1 MEAAPGVPH
10 SKKRKL
16 EETASS
22 SPPEPPPVLADALHS
37 EPTSHGQ
44 EPYPGA
50 GEGGDGIDRISRLPE
65 AVLGEITSLLPTRDA
80 LRTQTLASRWRG
92 LWLSSPLNLDHSSL
106 PADDEVQAGLIT
118 RILAAHPGP
127 ARRFSVRPS
136 DLQDRLAV
144 VAAWLQ
150 SPALYNLQEL
160 EFCDRRVSPRWWDR
174 KPSLPASTFRF
185 SATLRVLTICQC
197 SILDSTVETFHLPQ
211 LKQLSLVCVKISD
224 GSLHGM
230 IDGCP
235 VLESLL
241 LEESHGFSSVRINS
255 RTLISIGISSEEVII
270 EDAPMLKRL
279 LQLEPVGAQRLSVVS
294 APKLETLGLTG
305 LGYISK
311 LVFGNTVI
319 QNLSAASCVTALCS
333 VKILAINF
341 DDLCLDLVINLMG
354 CFPCLEKLYIMS
366 SMSGNRNFWR
376 RKHRNL
382 IKGLDIRLKTVVLNG
397 YRGINSQIN
406 FATFFVLNAKMLELM
421 RFEGSDSDKDWFI
434 SEQRRVLQLEK
445 RASRGAQF
453 CFATSHGCRHY
464 FAHIKNVHDLSIT
477 NPFERTSC
485 CRT

>member
-1 MEAAPGVPH
+1 METTAGAPRA
-10 SKKRKL
+10 KKRRL

-22 SPPEPPPVLADALHS
+22 SPPEPPLLVVDALHS

-50 GEGGDGIDRISRLPE
+50 GEEGDGIDRISHLPDV
-65 AVLGEITSLLPTRDA
+65 VLGEIISLLPTMDA
-80 LRTQTLASRWRG
+80 VRTQSLASRWRG
-92 LWLSSPLNLDHSSL
+92 LWLCSPLNLDHSSL
-106 PADDEVQAGLIT
+106 PADEEVQAGLIT

-136 DLQDRLAV
+136 DLQDRPAM

-160 EFCDRRVSPRWWDR
+160 EFCDRRVSPRWWGD

-211 LKQLSLVCVKISD
+211 LKQLSLVCVTISD

-270 EDAPMLKRL
+270 EDAPMLERL
-279 LQLEPVGAQRLSVVS
+279 LQLEPFIDQRLSVIS

-305 LGYISK
+305 LGSISE
-311 LVFGNTVI
+311 LVFGSTVI
-319 QNLSAASCVTALCS
+319 QV
-333 VKILAINF
+333 LAISFNN
-341 DDLCLDLVINLMG
+341 LCLDMVINLMR

-366 SMSGNRNFWR
+366 SMSRNRNFWR

-382 IKGLDIRLKTVVLNG
+382 IKGLDIRLKTVVLSG

-453 CFATSHGCRHY
+453 CFATSHGWRHY
-464 FAHIKNVHDLSIT
+464 FSHIKNVHDLSIT